1 MEIVRG
7 VAEGLSNDEI
17 AERLSISE
25 ATVKAHLTSIFQK
38 LRVRTRGQL
47 PALYHRTFASSA
59 TG

>member
-1 MEIVRG
+1 MGG

-25 ATVKAHLTSIFQK
+25 ATVKAHLTSIFRK
-38 LRVRTRGQL
+38 LRVRARGQL
-47 PALYHRTFASSA
+47 SALYHRTFAPSA